1 MAADNIYKIVQEIF
15 ESSELP
21 ERRTDVSRAFVP
33 FSLVSTNKE
42 SKYIYIGSEKMPF
55 KERDPN
61 YQKIFIYEFLHVEEE
76 FTL

>member
-21 ERRTDVSRAFVP
+21 IRTDVSRAFVP
-33 FSLVSTNKE
+33 FSKVSTNKE

-61 YQKIFIYEFLHVEEE
+61 YQKIFIYEFLHVEKE